1 MPKQTRKY
9 RTAVELADSLNITE
23 RDNQERLYRLLNEAS
38 YYWDSASQAWQQLSQ
53 DADPPTDLIKVR
65 VWAETSKVAGAAYQL
80 RVVMEETGYQFLEQS
95 EPYSCRPPKQLES
108 RIYMTF
114 K

>member
-9 RTAVELADSLNITE
+9 KTACELSEKLNILE
-23 RDNQERLYRLLNEAS
+23 RDNQETLYRLLNEAG
-38 YYWDSASQAWQQLSQ
+38 YYWDAGTQTWQHLNQ
-53 DADPPTDLIKVR
+53 DADPPTELIRVR
-65 VWAETSKVAGAAYQL
+65 VWAEESRVRGAAYQMRIAL
-80 RVVMEETGYQFLEQS
+80 ESQGYQFLEQS
-95 EPYSCRPPKQLES
+95 EPYQCRPPKQLES